1 MKVGNTTHNQWAAMI
16 INDIGEKE
24 YCDLF
29 SLSNEE
35 ITISPHYSK
44 NDDSIINPDKLLFPK
59 TWNIMGD
66 IDCSNNID
74 LNEEIKKLLENDIN
88 NFTLYNYANEDI
100 DKSVISRGNFFIS
113 SDKFIEKTDLNIL
126 IEPKL
131 ESIDDLNFNDCVNEK
146 FELNI

>member
-1 MKVGNTTHNQWAAMI
+1 MKVRNATHNQWAAKI

-29 SLSNEE
+29 SFSNEE

-44 NDDSIINPDKLLFPK
+44 NADSLINPDKLLFPK

-74 LNEEIKKLLENDIN
+74 LNEEIKKLLDNDIN
-88 NFTLYNYANEDI
+88 NFTLYNYVN
-100 DKSVISRGNFFIS
+100 G
-113 SDKFIEKTDLNIL
+113 IL
-126 IEPKL
+126 ISQLFQGVIFLSALINSRKRL
-131 ESIDDLNFNDCVNEK
+131 I
-146 FELNI
+146 

>member
-29 SLSNEE
+29 SFSNEE

-44 NDDSIINPDKLLFPK
+44 NADSIINPDKLLFPK

-74 LNEEIKKLLENDIN
+74 LNEDIK
-88 NFTLYNYANEDI
+88 
-100 DKSVISRGNFFIS
+100 
-113 SDKFIEKTDLNIL
+113 
-126 IEPKL
+126 
-131 ESIDDLNFNDCVNEK
+131 
-146 FELNI
+146 

>member
-1 MKVGNTTHNQWAAMI
+1 MKVGNSTYNQWAAKI

-29 SLSNEE
+29 SFSNEE

-44 NDDSIINPDKLLFPK
+44 NADSIINPDKLLFPK

-74 LNEEIKKLLENDIN
+74 LNEEIKKLLEIDIN

-113 SDKFIEKTDLNIL
+113 SDKFMEMTLLNSVIV
-126 IEPKL
+126 PTV
-131 ESIDDLNFNDCVNEK
+131 D
-146 FELNI
+146 